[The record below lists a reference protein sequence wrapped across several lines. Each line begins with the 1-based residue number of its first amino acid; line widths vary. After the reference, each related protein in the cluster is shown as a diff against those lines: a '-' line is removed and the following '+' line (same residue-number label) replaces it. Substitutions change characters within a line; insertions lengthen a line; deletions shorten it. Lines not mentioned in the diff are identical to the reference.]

1 MPTLATILMLQ
12 AGLHSFVL
20 AIVSSLRLCSCSR
33 VNQAYLLLGP
43 NIIGQQV
50 IYYNRAARLEYSWL
64 SFKELR
70 WSNLPNHNF
79 THYMAELVIR
89 SIRKT
94 IHSDWLPSRAISF
107 SYRPEIG
114 VDLKTNKP
122 YSRRFYKRF
131 TEKKSSLLTW
141 FVQSVVHRIVF
152 ALGFF
157 STQTSLLI
165 CSVSTKT
172 PSKQLPVQT
181 SHPVNK

>member
-131 TEKKSSLLTW
+131 TEKKK
-141 FVQSVVHRIVF
+141 F
-152 ALGFF
+152 
-157 STQTSLLI
+157 LI
-165 CSVSTKT
+165 NLVCSVCSAQDSICPRFFFHTDIA
-172 PSKQLPVQT
+172 PDLLGQYENPKQTASRTDLT
-181 SHPVNK
+181 SG